1 MINEI
6 WLNLPVDNL
15 EQSLNFFKT
24 IGFQINPKFE
34 PNQEMGSIKVGKKNF
49 NVMLI
54 IKSTFEKFNQ
64 HPITNTVLSNEV
76 LISLDVESKDE
87 IDSFANTVE
96 NAGGQIFSKPQWSLG
111 WIYGFGFS
119 DLDGHRWNAI
129 YMDHSKLI

>member
-6 WLNLPVDNL
+6 WLNLPIDNL
-15 EQSLNFFKT
+15 EQSLNFFKA
-24 IGFQINPKFE
+24 IGFQINSRFE
-34 PNQEMGSIKVGKKNF
+34 PNHEMGSVKVGKKNF

-64 HPITNTVLSNEV
+64 QPITNTILSNEI
-76 LISLDVESKDE
+76 LISLDVESKEE
-87 IDSFANTVE
+87 IDSFANIVE
-96 NAGGQIFSKPQWSLG
+96 NAGGKIFSKPQWSQG